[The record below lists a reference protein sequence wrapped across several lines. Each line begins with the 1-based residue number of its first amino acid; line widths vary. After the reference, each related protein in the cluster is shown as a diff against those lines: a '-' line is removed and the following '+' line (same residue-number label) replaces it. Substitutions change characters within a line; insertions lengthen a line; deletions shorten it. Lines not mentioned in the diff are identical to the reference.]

1 MSNLTFFT
9 SLLVSS
15 LVNSPILL
23 SVNLPV
29 LFLIYLKF
37 QAVCKSL
44 RNVYFNPIKTFF
56 INTTTISSHFVN
68 SVVAYNNN
76 FPINPTIPSI
86 SFKPIINTFVKSLI
100 PLDLKSDISIHKYAI
115 PGTLATP

>member
-1 MSNLTFFT
+1 M
-9 SLLVSS
+9 
-15 LVNSPILL
+15 
-23 SVNLPV
+23 
-29 LFLIYLKF
+29 
-37 QAVCKSL
+37 
-44 RNVYFNPIKTFF
+44 
-56 INTTTISSHFVN
+56 N